1 MLDWAQNTK
10 RVTKS
15 VPVHDRS
22 MADSLLVLQLLQKR
36 ASASKK
42 ASRRRQE
49 LMKAKE
55 FEMQQQLQQE
65 KVSQEKVMVHCR

>member
-1 MLDWAQNTK
+1 MQM
-10 RVTKS
+10 R
-15 VPVHDRS
+15 
-22 MADSLLVLQLLQKR
+22 QKR

-55 FEMQQQLQQE
+55 FEVQQQLQQE
-65 KVSQEKVMVHCR
+65 KV